1 MGTSVMS
8 GMTSPGGKSR
18 DTTAAC
24 LGNPPAKTPCT
35 RSLLVA
41 WKGAVGHRSANDGG
55 GQSIRRHGE
64 APWAPQAPA
73 LNPACS
79 RRFFSST
86 VLPECGGSRARRRLA
101 GATSRGGAGLIEHEL
116 VARKM
121 GIVGLLVG
129 YGRLWAGGVW
139 TWTRQARWTVV

>member
-1 MGTSVMS
+1 MS

-86 VLPECGGSRARRRLA
+86 RVRWQQGAAAGGGGSQVRHPGAARRWFGRTRA
-101 GATSRGGAGLIEHEL
+101 GCEKNGNHGIISGL
-116 VARKM
+116 
-121 GIVGLLVG
+121 
-129 YGRLWAGGVW
+129 
-139 TWTRQARWTVV
+139 WTVVRRWSVDLGHARHAGRSSDN